1 MAEFMKEAPKFV
13 TARECVTRAV
23 KTLEAHTHETL
34 KKLRHT
40 ISDTFSGQNVRVR
53 TPLARWRTKLSEL
66 LTTTSTKISPN
77 APNNNCRFGQRFPR
91 QRRVIDSAPGSQR
104 ARGKRDTDKEPYIIY
119 VFSAASL
126 PERKHISLM
135 EKETRARNKYA
146 KGQNAKG
153 ECGVSA

>member
-1 MAEFMKEAPKFV
+1 MAEFIKEAPKFV

-66 LTTTSTKISPN
+66 LTTT
-77 APNNNCRFGQRFPR
+77 RER
-91 QRRVIDSAPGSQR
+91 D
-104 ARGKRDTDKEPYIIY
+104 ARKLVQMCLIIIAVLASGFHARD
-119 VFSAASL
+119 A
-126 PERKHISLM
+126 
-135 EKETRARNKYA
+135 
-146 KGQNAKG
+146 
-153 ECGVSA
+153 